1 MNSMMQQFFMV
12 PAFRYNLLC
21 IDDGVAPEMVD
32 TKKHPIDDN
41 MLHQMQR
48 LFANLELSDRMDYDP
63 YDFCFSFKE
72 MEGGP
77 TNVMEQKDA

>member
-21 IDDGVAPEMVD
+21 IEDNIDPNMVD
-32 TKKHPIDDN
+32 AKKHPIDDN

-77 TNVMEQKDA
+77 MNVMEQKDA